1 MLVRIRV
8 SMSDRPGSLGGVT
21 SALGRA
27 GADVKKLDVLDS
39 ESGRATDDISV
50 EVRDDAHLARVHD
63 ALSALAGVEV
73 EGVLVPAPPV
83 GGHGELELVRAVLGD
98 PARGVQ
104 TLADA
109 APAAAGAV
117 WAAVLRFDTAGP
129 VAGVMAASTAY
140 PGMALAP
147 VTAPLRLGPVRIV
160 DARTGAAYGGAV
172 VVPLGTTLLGLVLGR
187 PQGPAFHRSE
197 VWRLGEIGRIVGAV
211 VPVPTG

>member
-8 SMSDRPGSLGGVT
+8 TIPDRPGSLGGVT

-39 ESGRATDDISV
+39 ESGRATDDVSV
-50 EVRDDAHLARVHD
+50 EVRDDAHLSRVHD
-63 ALSALAGVEV
+63 VLSGLTGVTV

-98 PARGVQ
+98 PARGLQ

-109 APAAAGAV
+109 APAAAGAA
-117 WAAVLRFDTAGP
+117 WAAVLRFEASGASAEA
-129 VAGVMAASTAY
+129 VAASTGY
-140 PGMALAP
+140 PGTALAA

-160 DARTGAAYGGAV
+160 DPRTGLPYGGAV
-172 VVPLGTTLLGLVLGR
+172 VVPLGATLLGLVLGR
-187 PQGPAFHRSE
+187 PHGPAFHRSE
-197 VWRLGEIGRIVGAV
+197 VWRLGEIGRIAAAV
-211 VPVPTG
+211 VPVPIG